1 MNEKLLRRRAF
12 GTLQGY
18 FFEPFD
24 PTDIT
29 SASRPEW
36 WEPFDLLASMKAIIS
51 FPSPLLSC
59 IMDPELEEAEDE
71 SKSARESGPFL
82 TDSLRRDIPVT

>member
-1 MNEKLLRRRAF
+1 MLRRRAL

-24 PTDIT
+24 PTDIA
-29 SASRPEW
+29 SASKPEC

-59 IMDPELEEAEDE
+59 MIDPELEEAEDE
-71 SKSARESGPFL
+71 SISARDSGPFL